1 MSPQFQKFKKVVKE
15 KFGEKFG
22 KEIKGIFQDEVNRG
36 PLFNGFFLGDKD
48 CLKKVPYTYRLFEE
62 FKKIKKYD
70 LKERLPELYFRYHG
84 ENFSKVAYDFVDVL
98 MRMLLANFTVP
109 YGKWCKDKS
118 NILNHQIFQELFRK
132 LFSKSLFEPA
142 SVGTFATFVS
152 RLRRTVFVI
161 ADAKVG
167 IISKR
172 ANIFELFL
180 SFFSKKLL
188 FGPIYLLYIRPVVV
202 ISSRRTPRPHAMGP
216 RHRPD
221 GRRKNVSPASK

>member
-1 MSPQFQKFKKVVKE
+1 MKNSEP
-15 KFGEKFG
+15 
-22 KEIKGIFQDEVNRG
+22 
-36 PLFNGFFLGDKD
+36 FF
-48 CLKKVPYTYRLFEE
+48 R
-62 FKKIKKYD
+62 
-70 LKERLPELYFRYHG
+70 
-84 ENFSKVAYDFVDVL
+84 S
-98 MRMLLANFTVP
+98 
-109 YGKWCKDKS
+109 GKWCKDKS

-180 SFFSKKLL
+180 SFFSKKTA
-188 FGPIYLLYIRPVVV
+188 FRPYIPFIYKTGRRHSTPPYPAAADAGASL
-202 ISSRRTPRPHAMGP
+202 SRRSPE
-216 RHRPD
+216 
-221 GRRKNVSPASK
+221 KYVSPAQEKSVCEDEKVSSDVRTPPKSLRTKSYTARERQEKMRQKGHFTEKNLFWPAVSLLPCA

>member
-1 MSPQFQKFKKVVKE
+1 MKNSEP
-15 KFGEKFG
+15 
-22 KEIKGIFQDEVNRG
+22 
-36 PLFNGFFLGDKD
+36 FF
-48 CLKKVPYTYRLFEE
+48 R
-62 FKKIKKYD
+62 
-70 LKERLPELYFRYHG
+70 
-84 ENFSKVAYDFVDVL
+84 S
-98 MRMLLANFTVP
+98 
-109 YGKWCKDKS
+109 GKWCKDKS

-132 LFSKSLFEPA
+132 LFSKLLFEPA

-202 ISSRRTPRPHAMGP
+202 IAPHHTPQPQMPGPLCRDDHPRNMCRRHRKKSVCEDEKVSSDVRTPPKSLRTK
-216 RHRPD
+216 RYTVRE
-221 GRRKNVSPASK
+221 R

>member
-1 MSPQFQKFKKVVKE
+1 MKNSEP
-15 KFGEKFG
+15 
-22 KEIKGIFQDEVNRG
+22 
-36 PLFNGFFLGDKD
+36 FF
-48 CLKKVPYTYRLFEE
+48 R
-62 FKKIKKYD
+62 
-70 LKERLPELYFRYHG
+70 
-84 ENFSKVAYDFVDVL
+84 S
-98 MRMLLANFTVP
+98 
-109 YGKWCKDKS
+109 GKWCKDKS

-132 LFSKSLFEPA
+132 LFSRLLFEPA

-188 FGPIYLLYIRPVVV
+188 FGPIYLLYVRLVVV

-221 GRRKNVSPASK
+221 GRRKMCRRHQNNRAHGDKKLSSAVRPPSKKSPHEEIHCS

>member
-1 MSPQFQKFKKVVKE
+1 MKNSEP
-15 KFGEKFG
+15 
-22 KEIKGIFQDEVNRG
+22 
-36 PLFNGFFLGDKD
+36 FF
-48 CLKKVPYTYRLFEE
+48 R
-62 FKKIKKYD
+62 
-70 LKERLPELYFRYHG
+70 
-84 ENFSKVAYDFVDVL
+84 S
-98 MRMLLANFTVP
+98 
-109 YGKWCKDKS
+109 GKWCKDKS

-180 SFFSKKLL
+180 SFFFKKLL

-221 GRRKNVSPASK
+221 GRRKKCVAGIKIIARMETKNSLLPYGRPQKSLRTKSYTARERQEKMRQKGHFTEKICFRQRSRCCLAREILTL